1 MIIGVL
7 ELASKYKY
15 GLTSRGAPLYLFKPY
30 DPAIPDHVVGC
41 SHRDTTTNQIA
52 IVETSDQETG
62 NNKVRGLLHRLIGP
76 VGDLTAEKEAL
87 LLYYNPA
94 SKRRV
99 DPIPD
104 VDQRY
109 DTERQEL
116 SAATGWLTFHVDP
129 PGCRDVDDAL
139 AFHPATSRWAITI
152 ADVAAAVPESC
163 EVDASAAIKGTSFY
177 DLEGRVLTPMLPA
190 AISEGSA
197 SLLPGSRKRGLTLF
211 LDERP
216 VLLPTWITVDT
227 TYTYGSVLLSPIAA
241 EMQRAFG
248 GSGSSDPHKWIETAM
263 ILYNAFVAA
272 SLAKAGSGLLRVQ
285 PPSPDLITA
294 ASHPSLAHLLQE
306 AATYET
312 ADVEF
317 KAHTSLGLPVYC
329 HATSPLRRYADL
341 VNQRVLHSIRTAAT
355 AAPLSNQKSVAVH
368 LNERTKAARRFSRD
382 LTFLTHVTPGRVHEV
397 AVIVMSDDKA
407 YVPLWNRVIRIR
419 HFMPPADNIPGK
431 EIRIHVYCDPTQRN
445 WKQRVLTA
453 PVTTTV
459 ATTAL

>member
-52 IVETSDQETG
+52 IVETSHQETG
-62 NNKVRGLLHRLIGP
+62 SKIRGLLHRLIGP
-76 VGDLTAEKEAL
+76 VGDLAAEKEAL

-94 SKRRV
+94 AKCRV

-104 VDQRY
+104 ADQRY
-109 DTERQEL
+109 DAERQEL

-139 AFHPATSRWAITI
+139 AYHPATGRWAITI

-211 LDERP
+211 LDEGP
-216 VLLPTWITVDT
+216 LLLPTWITVDT

-248 GSGSSDPHKWIETAM
+248 GSDDPHKWIESAM

-272 SLAKAGSGLLRVQ
+272 ALAKAGSGLLRVQ
-285 PPSPDLITA
+285 PPSPDLDAA

-312 ADVEF
+312 TDVEF

-341 VNQRVLHSIRTAAT
+341 VNQRVLHSIRTGAT
-355 AAPLSNQKSVAVH
+355 APLSNQKSVAVH
-368 LNERTKAARRFSRD
+368 LNERTKAARRFGRD

-397 AVIVMSDDKA
+397 AVIVMLDDKA

-419 HFMPPADNIPGK
+419 HFMSPADNVPGAK
-431 EIRIHVYCDPTQRN
+431 IRIHVYCDPTQRN
-445 WKQRVLTA
+445 WKQRILTA
-453 PVTTTV
+453 
-459 ATTAL
+459 AA